1 MSTYRNIPLR
11 AITESAAKEAEEIGM
26 NLDDIANLLA
36 ESYDC
41 GKGKRKRGIEE
52 RCLRTDRRILKIV
65 VELKTSKSGF
75 EYWRIRHM
83 GFVR

>member
-1 MSTYRNIPLR
+1 MAEYRKIPIR
-11 AITESAAKEAEEIGM
+11 AITESAFREAGEIGLD
-26 NLDDIANLLA
+26 LDDVANLLS

-41 GKGKRKRGIEE
+41 AKGRRKQGIEE
-52 RCLRTDRRILKIV
+52 RCARRNGKILKIV
-65 VELKTSKSGF
+65 IELKTSKSGF